1 MLRFLLKQ
9 NFKDWSYSQTQ
20 NLASPSFEYQKL
32 CSLLQR
38 ARVFHVLCE
47 RHTHSHPQIR
57 HQKRACYQSVRQ
69 EYFRRCK
76 LTCNKT
82 AQQNPPNLSGWK
94 GCTWRMRDPR

>member
-1 MLRFLLKQ
+1 MLRLLLKQ

-69 EYFRRCK
+69 EISEDVNLLVTK
-76 LTCNKT
+76 L
-82 AQQNPPNLSGWK
+82 LS
-94 GCTWRMRDPR
+94 RILPI